1 MDMDVMKLQRL
12 QEIKDDARE
21 ALKILQDLRE
31 ETLDELRYPAGEP
44 LTAVIFQGIFAEV
57 RSIRASQHFAREV
70 SIGIGSVMDR
80 IRHQH
85 QEFTRMEANRKEAPD
100 GNGGE

>member
-31 ETLDELRYPAGEP
+31 ETLDELRYPGEEP
-44 LTAVIFQGIFAEV
+44 LTAIIFQGIFAEV
-57 RSIRASQHFAREV
+57 RSIRASQHLAREV

-80 IRHQH
+80 IRQDMSC
-85 QEFTRMEANRKEAPD
+85 MEADRKKPQAQD